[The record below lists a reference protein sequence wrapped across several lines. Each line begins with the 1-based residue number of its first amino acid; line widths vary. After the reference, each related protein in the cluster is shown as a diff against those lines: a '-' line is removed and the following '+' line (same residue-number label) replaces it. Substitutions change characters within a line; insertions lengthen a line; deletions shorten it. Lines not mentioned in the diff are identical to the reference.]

1 MSAVNCSWS
10 PVAIETLRPINL
22 TDTNEPVPLICCIYS
37 ISSDVCSFKT
47 TVSTF
52 KCIHPSLN
60 PKFCPKMTRKEN
72 YINRQ
77 EVLSAGGCQPEGD
90 SRKRYSSVGRRS
102 QIQSQRQDDGTP
114 PARVGHHRRLR
125 PGRGGEALEGP
136 RCCDLGLLQLRLQR
150 RQLEAV
156 PEAREIL
163 RRLREPPLQRPG
175 TRPSMHLAAG
185 GADEERDVVVVVV
198 VVVNVVVVVGR
209 RSRRGAALQKT
220 QPPAPPPPAARPAPG
235 PPGGRL
241 IAMGPEDEQ
250 DAEGRLEGP
259 GHSRTRGMTP
269 RCTCPRTRTDLLFF
283 IRRLHSTSV
292 PSLQSSLLHLFF
304 NHHQTVLLHTTVDTP
319 KAQRIL
325 QCTNAQ
331 VRHPCPRGARPLA
344 RSGTAPESDP
354 EPTAGVR
361 ETRGTAPRHTG
372 GSGRAAES
380 APGGDCDVLTAHG
393 AREKAAVRRGGGGG
407 AGTRTRSGAS
417 HRAGFCARRL
427 REDELLGSHV
437 SFEPHLWSH
446 GVFVGH
452 LEAWRSRHTWCPVVR
467 PHDEPDDRMVTEL
480 SSMSPTA
487 AAGGG
492 TAPRTETVIDRKR
505 LKGQGAPKGGG

>member
-175 TRPSMHLAAG
+175 
-185 GADEERDVVVVVV
+185 
-198 VVVNVVVVVGR
+198 
-209 RSRRGAALQKT
+209 
-220 QPPAPPPPAARPAPG
+220 
-235 PPGGRL
+235 GRL

-269 RCTCPRTRTDLLFF
+269 RYCVCVCVCVCETGTDSLSYLCLLHRCTCPRTRTDLLFF